1 MDFLG
6 GSDGKEPACNVGD
19 LRSIPGMRRSPGGGR
34 GNPLQYSCLKN
45 PHGQKSL
52 GSYSPWGCK
61 ELDATKH
68 TMILYALLCFAFY
81 FSFIMLPT
89 RDHIYFFTPEIYFMT
104 SVLILWLGL
113 LAIVLTPKHSFTF
126 IAFLW
131 LSESVNL
138 LGMAA
143 YTFY

>member
-1 MDFLG
+1 
-6 GSDGKEPACNVGD
+6 
-19 LRSIPGMRRSPGGGR
+19 
-34 GNPLQYSCLKN
+34 
-45 PHGQKSL
+45 
-52 GSYSPWGCK
+52 
-61 ELDATKH
+61 
-68 TMILYALLCFAFY
+68 MILYALLCFAFY